1 LLQKLIEKIYPT
13 KGALVINQTYYQQ
26 GDVLLKERKSI
37 PKGFKEVK
45 TDLIHKGEN
54 HHHRM
59 RGDFKVFTKDQE
71 MYVDVKKPSEIFH
84 EEHKTFT
91 VVPGIYEKGIVLEYD
106 HWLEESRQVID

>member
-1 LLQKLIEKIYPT
+1 MIGK
-13 KGALVINQTYYQQ
+13 TYYQQ
-26 GDVLLKERKSI
+26 GDVLLKSRKEI
-37 PKGFKEVK
+37 PKDFKMIE

-59 RGDFKVFTKDQE
+59 RGDFKVYANGDKMF
-71 MYVDVKKPSEIFH
+71 VRVKAPSEIFH

-91 VVPGIYEKGIVLEYD
+91 VAPGIYEKDIVLEYD